1 MPSNK
6 LDGYFGFTSFGE
18 SHGPAIGLVI
28 DSPPPNLDFP
38 HDALEAA
45 LARRNISTPYKTA
58 RNESDDYEILSGVF
72 EGKTTGMPL
81 CIIVRN
87 HDARSLDYEAFKNVF
102 RPGHADFA
110 WYEKYHIYDY
120 RGGGRASGRETL
132 TRVIAASFAKDIIN
146 PITIETRCLQIGDF
160 IADPEGIWEENPFA
174 WSDKASLSQLYDYLD
189 KVKVE
194 GDSVGGIIELK
205 AMNVPAGLGD
215 PVYDKLSA
223 NIAKAMLSIPSV
235 KGISFGDGEALASM
249 KGSMGNDQISRTGF
263 LSNHQ
268 GGINGGVSNGN
279 DLRLRLIIRAVPS
292 VSNPQRTIDKAGKD
306 HIVSIQGRHDVCHIP
321 RLIPV
326 AEAMLKLCLADA
338 IQHQK
343 LISGEEA
350 DLSSYRESLDKLDED
365 LILLLYRRKKLV
377 EQVKAFKKEHQLSPR
392 DEDRERE
399 IIARSRDLGRELD
412 LDEDIVSRIMHLVLQ
427 SSQ

>member
-1 MPSNK
+1 
-6 LDGYFGFTSFGE
+6 
-18 SHGPAIGLVI
+18 
-28 DSPPPNLDFP
+28 
-38 HDALEAA
+38 
-45 LARRNISTPYKTA
+45 LARLA
-58 RNESDDYEILSGVF
+58 LSDPD
-72 EGKTTGMPL
+72 
-81 CIIVRN
+81 
-87 HDARSLDYEAFKNVF
+87 
-102 RPGHADFA
+102 
-110 WYEKYHIYDY
+110 
-120 RGGGRASGRETL
+120 
-132 TRVIAASFAKDIIN
+132 
-146 PITIETRCLQIGDF
+146 
-160 IADPEGIWEENPFA
+160 GIWEDNPFA
-174 WSDKASLSQLYDYLD
+174 WSDKASLAKLYDYLD
-189 KVKVE
+189 NVKAE

-205 AMNVPAGLGD
+205 AMNVPVGLGD
-215 PVYDKLSA
+215 PVYDKLSS

-249 KGSMGNDQISRTGF
+249 KGSLGNDQISSTGF

-292 VSNPQRTIDKAGKD
+292 VSKPQITIDKAGED

-343 LISGEEA
+343 LISGEQA
-350 DLSSYRESLDKLDED
+350 DMKSYRESLDKLDED
-365 LILLLYRRKKLV
+365 LILLLHRRKKLV

-412 LDEDIVSRIMHLVLQ
+412 LDDDIVYRIMHLVLQ

>member
-1 MPSNK
+1 MPSNR

-38 HDALEAA
+38 HDALKAA
-45 LARRNISTPYKTA
+45 LARRKIGTPYKTA

-72 EGKTTGMPL
+72 EDKTTGMPL

-87 HDARSLDYEAFKNVF
+87 HNARSLDYAALKDVF

-110 WYEKYHIYDY
+110 WYEKYHIHDY

-132 TRVIAASFAKDIIN
+132 TRVIAASFTENIIK
-146 PITIETRCLQIGDF
+146 PITIETRCRKIGEY
-160 IADPEGIWEENPFA
+160 IADPDGIWEENPFA
-174 WSDKASLSQLYDYLD
+174 WSDKASLAQLYNYLD
-189 KVKVE
+189 NVKAE

-205 AMNVPAGLGD
+205 AMNMPVGLGD

-235 KGISFGDGEALASM
+235 KGISFGDGEALASL
-249 KGSMGNDQISRTGF
+249 KGSLGNDQLSSTGF

-279 DLRLRLIIRAVPS
+279 DLRFRLIIRAVPS
-292 VSNPQRTIDKAGKD
+292 VSKPQHTIDKAGND
-306 HIVSIQGRHDVCHIP
+306 HIISIQGRHDVCHIP

-338 IQHQK
+338 IQYQK
-343 LISGEEA
+343 LITGEQA
-350 DLSSYRESLDKLDED
+350 DLSSYREILDKLDED
-365 LILLLYRRKKLV
+365 LIVLLHRRRKIV
-377 EQVKAFKKEHQLSPR
+377 EQVKAFKKEHQIAPR
-392 DEDRERE
+392 DEERESE
-399 IIARSRDLGRELD
+399 IIARSRDLGRELG
-412 LDEDIVSRIMHLVLQ
+412 LDEDIVSRIMRLVLQ
-427 SSQ
+427 SSK